1 MASRADFSDE
11 EWEVLVRTPLLACW
25 AVIAAAPTGP
35 VGMVTELQAMLGAM
49 SDTRRRAPAGS
60 LVSALSASLRHR
72 INQSEL
78 RVNELPVEVVR
89 LRAIEAAREATALL
103 VARGAQ
109 DELAPYASWII
120 EVAGQ
125 VAAASKESGGLGAG
139 ARVRP
144 EESSLIDE
152 LKRALEPAPVDGP
165 ARPSD
170 PSV

>member
-35 VGMVTELQAMLGAM
+35 IGMVTELQAMLEAM
-49 SDTRRRAPAGS
+49 TETRRRAPTGS
-60 LVSALSASLRHR
+60 LVGALSASLRHR

-89 LRAIEAAREATALL
+89 QRAVEAAREAVALL
-103 VARGAQ
+103 VARGAV
-109 DELAPYASWII
+109 DELPPYGAWIMD
-120 EVAGQ
+120 VAGQ

-139 ARVRP
+139 GRVRP
-144 EESSLIDE
+144 EETSLIDD
-152 LKRALEPAPVDGP
+152 LKRALEPGTANG
-165 ARPSD
+165 
-170 PSV
+170 